1 MANVGIYQQCW
12 GKTDAEQRLVGL
24 IAQILS
30 EVHDVEIV
38 HHEPE
43 LVSEEWGRRLGLDL
57 RRTAFRY
64 LEAPKTG
71 VGTVGSVNV
80 SSDHLEELSGRY
92 DVFLNA
98 SDQPPIPN
106 RAKCGIL
113 LTQFPQYDQ
122 ETFYAEER
130 SEEAAGWFRNWFG
143 GGKRKEKR
151 DWQRR
156 FFSYHH
162 YGCLSEYALQW
173 CTKRWGL
180 MPKILDPVIR
190 KNGSAAEKTSSI
202 AAMGR
207 LELRNL
213 DRLDMVINVFQDL
226 CDRKFARVNLSPDEW
241 TLELI
246 CSGAGEEAEECL
258 RQLKMKA
265 FGYRVRFHVDPDW
278 ETQEKILAEAK
289 FFWYLRGFGVMEQ
302 DEPDKIGGTD
312 LSVLLA
318 QDAGALPLAFHAGG
332 IAKVIRHEKSGILWE
347 DYRELGDFTL
357 ALLLQ
362 KDYLPVFAEGARENA
377 KLYGENEFRA
387 SLERFLRGVLEVKI
401 D

>member
-213 DRLDMVINVFQDL
+213 DRLDMSSTSF
-226 CDRKFARVNLSPDEW
+226 RTFATGN
-241 TLELI
+241 
-246 CSGAGEEAEECL
+246 
-258 RQLKMKA
+258 
-265 FGYRVRFHVDPDW
+265 
-278 ETQEKILAEAK
+278 
-289 FFWYLRGFGVMEQ
+289 LRG
-302 DEPDKIGGTD
+302 
-312 LSVLLA
+312 
-318 QDAGALPLAFHAGG
+318 
-332 IAKVIRHEKSGILWE
+332 
-347 DYRELGDFTL
+347 
-357 ALLLQ
+357 
-362 KDYLPVFAEGARENA
+362 
-377 KLYGENEFRA
+377 
-387 SLERFLRGVLEVKI
+387 
-401 D
+401 